1 MSAAE
6 NRGIVMLADIAMR
19 KALCHG
25 RARPEQ
31 APREK
36 GREEAH
42 DRPMIK
48 ATSNTPRRDWVVSRA
63 RTRRNTS
70 AAVSTRHY
78 TPDRSS
84 ARGKRADEGRAKD
97 D

>member
-48 ATSNTPRRDWVVSRA
+48 ATSNTPRA
-63 RTRRNTS
+63 
-70 AAVSTRHY
+70 
-78 TPDRSS
+78 
-84 ARGKRADEGRAKD
+84 
-97 D
+97 